1 MASKTKPS
9 GITARH
15 CTAVTVR
22 SDGRTSSQR
31 IAAEKNSR
39 IPARAEGPTD
49 AYASLATAAP
59 A

>member
-1 MASKTKPS
+1 MTL
-9 GITARH
+9 
-15 CTAVTVR
+15 R
-22 SDGRTSSQR
+22 SDGRANSRR

-39 IPARAEGPTD
+39 VPARAEGPTD